1 MREIIRL
8 RRQQEEE
15 DEALR
20 SERNPTLLAELRAL
34 RMRKADLERHLSS
47 LQESRRD
54 LVLQLEVLMRMLK
67 VKIISKLTKY
77 YISIEIFLND

>member
-15 DEALR
+15 EEALR
-20 SERNPTLLAELRAL
+20 SERKPTLLAELRAL
-34 RMRKADLERHLSS
+34 RLRKADLERHLSS

-67 VKIISKLTKY
+67 VVAVFFHLYFIKEQNFEFY
-77 YISIEIFLND
+77 

>member
-1 MREIIRL
+1 MHYREIMREIVRL

-34 RMRKADLERHLSS
+34 RLRKADLERHLSG

-67 VKIISKLTKY
+67 VLYSL
-77 YISIEIFLND
+77 L

>member
-8 RRQQEEE
+8 RKQQEEE

-54 LVLQLEVLMRMLK
+54 LVLQLDVLMRMLQ
-67 VKIISKLTKY
+67 VS
-77 YISIEIFLND
+77 FFFFF